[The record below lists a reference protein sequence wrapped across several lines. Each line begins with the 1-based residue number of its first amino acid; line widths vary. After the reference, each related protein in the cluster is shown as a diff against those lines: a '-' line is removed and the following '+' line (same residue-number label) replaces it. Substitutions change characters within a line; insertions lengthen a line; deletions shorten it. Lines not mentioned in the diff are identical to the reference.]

1 MKRQEHT
8 VHSDRHVSPHVLSA
22 DCYGKYTNAA
32 ATLPSRSAA
41 SRGGEPFFRHDRDL
55 NPPPSTPLG
64 WFFGQLA
71 DVILGGSPRKLTW
84 QVDLTSCHLSSN
96 LKGAGGDGDKSTWQA
111 QSSWLVKFHL
121 CSTASV
127 GPWICKLDSASS
139 ILQICRLQLC
149 NPSKLVISKGQNSPQ
164 DSRGVH

>member
-96 LKGAGGDGDKSTWQA
+96 LKRGRRWWWQVNLTSA
-111 QSSWLVKFHL
+111 VKLTCQVPLVLDRKCRTLNLQARF
-121 CSTASV
+121 
-127 GPWICKLDSASS
+127 CKLYIADLSVA
-139 ILQICRLQLC
+139 I
-149 NPSKLVISKGQNSPQ
+149 V
-164 DSRGVH
+164 